1 MEMEGDKDRFR
12 SGKETIDANVI
23 IYHCAGIDEK
33 PNNVISEVPMC
44 ERV

>member
-23 IYHCAGIDEK
+23 IYYCAGTYEK
-33 PNNVISEVPMC
+33 PNNVL
-44 ERV
+44 

>member
-1 MEMEGDKDRFR
+1 MEIEGDKDRFR

-23 IYHCAGIDEK
+23 IYYCVRTDEK
-33 PNNVISEVPMC
+33 TNNVFSGVPRS